1 MLLMFDIMVCMC
13 EHVYK
18 HFGVGNCPKC
28 HKPTHDIDW
37 AKEHEYAAKNKE
49 KHGYFYNTEP
59 GWWSI

>member
-1 MLLMFDIMVCMC
+1 MVCMC
-13 EHVYK
+13 EHIYK
-18 HFGVGNCPKC
+18 HFGIGNCPKC